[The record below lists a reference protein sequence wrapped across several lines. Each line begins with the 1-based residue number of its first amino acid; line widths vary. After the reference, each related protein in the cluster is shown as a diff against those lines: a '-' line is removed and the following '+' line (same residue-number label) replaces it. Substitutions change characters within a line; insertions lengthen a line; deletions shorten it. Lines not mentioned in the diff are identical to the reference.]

1 MTQALYYKPTYE
13 RLRDKISAIAPE
25 LDVCLFDEN
34 GVITRGGKQ
43 VAIGDI
49 APEWFWIHGDLFKST
64 RVMMDYF
71 KLMQES
77 PSIKWLHTIN
87 TGLDHLPYLPLIDKG
102 VLLTNNHAQAI
113 AIAEYTLAQ
122 VLAHYQNIAA
132 FRDKQKQKQWK
143 PHGFR
148 EIHGSHWLVIGFG
161 EIGQEVARRAKAFG
175 ARITAVRR
183 KPDTAGLADAV
194 ITQQQLPGVLPT
206 ADVVVVGCTSNSS
219 TRHMVNAAFLQ
230 AMKADSVLV
239 NVARGDLVVE
249 ADLKVALDKGIPEV
263 AILDVFEQE
272 PLPMDHWAWT
282 HPRVVV
288 TPHASNAGN
297 GMIMRAAN
305 TFLDNLAR
313 MTAGQT
319 PHNIVSRGDIV

>member
-13 RLRDKISAIAPE
+13 RLQDKIKAIAPD
-25 LDVCLFDEN
+25 LDVCLIDEN
-34 GVITRGGKQ
+34 GVITRDGKQ
-43 VAIGDI
+43 VQLGDI
-49 APEWFWIHGDLFKST
+49 APQWFWIHGDLFRAHKM
-64 RVMMDYF
+64 MMDYF
-71 KLMQES
+71 RLMQES

-113 AIAEYTLAQ
+113 AIAEYTMGQ
-122 VLAHYQNIAA
+122 VLAYYQNVAA
-132 FRDKQKQKQWK
+132 FRDKQQQKLWK

-148 EIHGSHWLVIGFG
+148 EIHGTHWLVIGFG
-161 EIGQEVARRAKAFG
+161 EIGQETARRAKAFG
-175 ARITAVRR
+175 ANVTAVRR
-183 KPDTAGLADAV
+183 KQDTAGVADAV
-194 ITQQQLPGVLPT
+194 VTQEQLPSVLPT
-206 ADVVVVGCTSNSS
+206 ADVVVVACTSNSS
-219 TRHMVNAAFLQ
+219 TRHMVNADFLKL
-230 AMKADSVLV
+230 MKPGSVLV

-249 ADLKVALDKGIPEV
+249 PDLKVALDGGTPEL

-272 PLPMDHWAWT
+272 PLPVDHWAWT

-313 MTAGQT
+313 MVAGQT
-319 PHNIVSRGDIV
+319 PRNIVSRGDIV